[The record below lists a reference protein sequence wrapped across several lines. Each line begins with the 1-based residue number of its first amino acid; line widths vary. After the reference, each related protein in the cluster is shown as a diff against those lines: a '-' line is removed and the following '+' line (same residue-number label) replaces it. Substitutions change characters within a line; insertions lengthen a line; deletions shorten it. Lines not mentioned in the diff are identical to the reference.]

1 MIEKL
6 KQLWEAYCERRRKAK
21 DEETRYLAKEYCKM
35 DDRCCIPCIVVGGV
49 PLYTVTDEPTSLTEF
64 KVNIKDTE
72 QVINSIR
79 VKYAVK
85 RKEEWRVN

>member
-35 DDRCCIPCIVVGGV
+35 DDRSCVPCIVVGGV
-49 PLYTVTDEPTSLTEF
+49 PLYTVTDEPTSLTDF
-64 KVNIKDTE
+64 RVNIKDAE
-72 QVINSIR
+72 NVIFSIR
-79 VKYAVK
+79 IKYAVK
-85 RKEEWRVN
+85 HKEEWQAN

>member
-6 KQLWEAYCERRRKAK
+6 KQLWEAYCECRRKAK

-35 DDRCCIPCIVVGGV
+35 DDRCCVPCIVVGGV
-49 PLYTVTDEPTSLTEF
+49 LLYTVTDEPTSLTEF

-79 VKYAVK
+79 IKYAMK
-85 RKEEWRVN
+85 CKEEWQAN

>member
-6 KQLWEAYCERRRKAK
+6 KQLWEAYCERRHKAK
-21 DEETRYLAKEYCKM
+21 DEETRYLAKEYCRM
-35 DDRCCIPCIVVGGV
+35 DDRCCVPCIVVGGV

-64 KVNIKDTE
+64 KVNIKDAVN
-72 QVINSIR
+72 VINAIR

-85 RKEEWRVN
+85 RKENGE